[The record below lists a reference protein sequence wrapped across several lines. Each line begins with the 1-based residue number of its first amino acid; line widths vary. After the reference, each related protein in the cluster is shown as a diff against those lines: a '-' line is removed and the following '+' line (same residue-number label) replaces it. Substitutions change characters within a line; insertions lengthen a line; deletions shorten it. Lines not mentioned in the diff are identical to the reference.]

1 MLQGSDETG
10 VEDCNAAEEES
21 YAEPIYGG
29 SSITVDGAIT
39 LIFAFVLCHCMTK
52 LDLDDLLALLHMLFP
67 MSSIPATRYQ
77 LIKLFSLCQG
87 RVNIVLAVR

>member
-1 MLQGSDETG
+1 
-10 VEDCNAAEEES
+10 
-21 YAEPIYGG
+21 
-29 SSITVDGAIT
+29 
-39 LIFAFVLCHCMTK
+39 MTK

-77 LIKLFSLCQG
+77 WIKLFSLCQG